1 MKFSFTCLLYLASG
15 SRDFTIRIWNNN
27 NGETT
32 KVLKFHKGFI
42 YSLILLSNGNLASAS
57 ADKTIVIWNIK
68 NSEILRVLT
77 GHTGE
82 IYTLALLPD
91 FIIASGSLD
100 RFLNSSLTILK
111 EDT

>member
-1 MKFSFTCLLYLASG
+1 
-15 SRDFTIRIWNNN
+15 
-27 NGETT
+27 
-32 KVLKFHKGFI
+32 
-42 YSLILLSNGNLASAS
+42 LILLSNGNLASAS

-77 GHTGE
+77 GHTDE

-100 RFLNSSLTILK
+100 KTVRLWNVS
-111 EDT
+111 